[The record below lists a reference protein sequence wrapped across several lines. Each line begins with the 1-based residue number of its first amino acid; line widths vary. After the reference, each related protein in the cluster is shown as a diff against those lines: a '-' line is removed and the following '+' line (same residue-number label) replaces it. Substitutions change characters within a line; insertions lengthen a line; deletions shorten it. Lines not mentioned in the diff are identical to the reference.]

1 MRPNS
6 ELPLTEHFQYQDQ
19 AVSSSS
25 SPPTK
30 TSILARF
37 TEAELVTLHRL
48 VHQECRD
55 GVLSLKKLKNIYADI
70 FPMVDITYTG
80 GRTIS

>member
-1 MRPNS
+1 MRLNS
-6 ELPLTEHFQYQDQ
+6 ELPLTQHFQYQDQ

-37 TEAELVTLHRL
+37 TEAELVILHRL

-70 FPMVDITYTG
+70 FPMVGITFTG
-80 GRTIS
+80 GRNIS